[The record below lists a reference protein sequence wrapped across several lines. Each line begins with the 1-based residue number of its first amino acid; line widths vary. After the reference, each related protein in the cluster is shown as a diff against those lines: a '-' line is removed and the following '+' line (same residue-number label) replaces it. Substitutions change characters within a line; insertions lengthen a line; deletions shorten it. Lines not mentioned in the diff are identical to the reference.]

1 MRPAPGPGFERLLQ
15 RLVRRLGLLLSNG
28 EYTERGLARLTGI
41 SQPHLHHILAGKR
54 SLTPH
59 MADSILAN
67 LGWTAGELFTEEE
80 ADQVLLARR
89 IGKENRRRI
98 PVISGKIGPG
108 SPWPDTGRVEE
119 WVAFRSI
126 PWQGVRRLFL
136 AGLEPDPLLPFA
148 RRAGQFALVAEDEE
162 LRVSVAEGCWH
173 LLRWGGAGLIRRVRV
188 EAGRLR
194 ILGQGSLDEPVGPQA
209 ILLEGQSLL
218 SVIRGRVL
226 WAGPDPRNFDPFTH
240 SGSGFPIATAS

>member
-54 SLTPH
+54 TLTPH
-59 MADSILAN
+59 VADSILAN
-67 LGWTAGELFTEEE
+67 LGWAAGELFTEEE
-80 ADQVLLARR
+80 VDQVLLARR

-108 SPWPDTGRVEE
+108 SPWPDTGKVEE
-119 WVAFRSI
+119 WLAVRSI

-148 RRAGQFALVAEDEE
+148 QRAGEFALVAEDEE
-162 LRVSVAEGCWH
+162 LRLNVSEGCWH
-173 LLRWGGAGLIRRVRV
+173 VLRWGGAGLVRRIRM
-188 EAGRLR
+188 EMGCLW
-194 ILGQGSLDEPVGPQA
+194 ILGQGSLDEPAGPQV
-209 ILLEGQSLL
+209 IPLEGQSLL
-218 SVIRGRVL
+218 SVIRGRLL
-226 WAGPDPRNFDPFTH
+226 WAGPDPRKVDPFTH
-240 SGSGFPIATAS
+240 SGSGFPITTAS